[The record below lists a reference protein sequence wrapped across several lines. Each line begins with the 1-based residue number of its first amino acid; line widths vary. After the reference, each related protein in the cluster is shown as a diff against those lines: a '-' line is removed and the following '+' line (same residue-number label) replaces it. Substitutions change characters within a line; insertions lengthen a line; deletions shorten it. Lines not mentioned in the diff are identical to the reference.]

1 MMVLPTLVL
10 VFSGLMLGGHAI
22 TESYQL
28 HQEAHTSAR
37 VASLEGDVS
46 ATEEGEWL
54 CATRTKVLDTGLWKL
69 KPLTLT
75 ADACALNPLVGRD
88 S

>member
-1 MMVLPTLVL
+1 
-10 VFSGLMLGGHAI
+10 
-22 TESYQL
+22 
-28 HQEAHTSAR
+28 
-37 VASLEGDVS
+37 
-46 ATEEGEWL
+46 
-54 CATRTKVLDTGLWKL
+54 LDTGLWKL